1 MSINGYNIGGDRGFS
16 KVIWTVKEKGGG
28 DFPYITLYYH
38 SFDGEEGT
46 YYFFTSTSSIISVNL
61 HFF

>member
-1 MSINGYNIGGDRGFS
+1 MSIYGYNIGGDRGFS

-28 DFPYITLYYH
+28 DFPYITFYYH

-46 YYFFTSTSSIISVNL
+46 
-61 HFF
+61 